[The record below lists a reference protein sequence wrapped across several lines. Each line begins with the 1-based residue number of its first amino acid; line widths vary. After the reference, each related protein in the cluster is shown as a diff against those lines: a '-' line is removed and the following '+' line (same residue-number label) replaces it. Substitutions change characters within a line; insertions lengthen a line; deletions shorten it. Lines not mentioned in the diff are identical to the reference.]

1 MACPIGTG
9 GRRGDRD
16 EADDEVV
23 GGLPSSIL
31 GAIRYSD
38 HTQGSRS
45 KVYAVPVGGI
55 GILQV
60 TTVTTTE
67 TEIDLHVIFCFF
79 PVCFVSHCKLHGN
92 EIAEEKRKEKG
103 RDVRL
108 RIYSKHLSGQWCC
121 NNVQLIANGS
131 ATLVK

>member
-9 GRRGDRD
+9 GRRGDRG
-16 EADDEVV
+16 EADNEVV

-45 KVYAVPVGGI
+45 KVFAVPIGGI

-60 TTVTTTE
+60 TTVITTE
-67 TEIDLHVIFCFF
+67 TEADLHDSSCFF
-79 PVCFVSHCKLHGN
+79 PVYFVSHFKLHGN
-92 EIAEEKRKEKG
+92 EIAEEKGKGKG

-108 RIYSKHLSGQWCC
+108 RIYSKHLSGQ
-121 NNVQLIANGS
+121 
-131 ATLVK
+131 